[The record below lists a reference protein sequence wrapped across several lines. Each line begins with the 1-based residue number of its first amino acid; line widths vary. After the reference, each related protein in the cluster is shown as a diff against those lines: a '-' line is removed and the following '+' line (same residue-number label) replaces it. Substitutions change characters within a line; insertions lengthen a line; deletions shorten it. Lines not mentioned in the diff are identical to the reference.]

1 MIETRKVKRRRGMR
15 GWLALG
21 FGLLLAFAGPRT
33 LLAQDGLA
41 SDGLAGRL
49 LVAAPHMSDPNFSQT
64 VIYLVRHGPSG
75 ALGLVINRPMGEVP
89 LGRLLDLLKNGDG
102 ARPAPNDGGGSEI
115 GAPLLV
121 FFGGPVEPYRA
132 FTLHS
137 RDVMPEH
144 SVPVDDDTAYS
155 EQDDVLM
162 ALADDAAPK
171 SMIFALGYAG
181 WAAGQL
187 EDELDRGD
195 WYVAAADPSLVFSA
209 EPGRIWERAVALFS
223 TEL

>member
-21 FGLLLAFAGPRT
+21 FGLLLAFAGPRA
-33 LLAQDGLA
+33 LLTEESLA
-41 SDGLAGRL
+41 SNGLAGRL

-64 VIYLVRHGPSG
+64 VIYLLRHGPSG

-102 ARPAPNDGGGSEI
+102 ARSVPNDGGGSEV

-144 SVPVDDDTAYS
+144 SVPVDDETAYS

-171 SMIFALGYAG
+171 SMIFVLGYAG

-187 EDELDRGD
+187 EGELDRGD

-209 EPGRIWERAVALFS
+209 EPGSIWERAVALFS

>member
-1 MIETRKVKRRRGMR
+1 MIETREVKRSRRLRKWM
-15 GWLALG
+15 ALG
-21 FGLLLAFAGPRT
+21 FGLLLLLAGPRA
-33 LLAQDGLA
+33 LLAEESLA
-41 SDGLAGRL
+41 ARL
-49 LVAAPHMSDPNFSQT
+49 LVAAPHLSDPNFSQT
-64 VIYLVRHGPSG
+64 VIYILRHDPSG

-89 LGRLLDLLKNGDG
+89 LSRLLDLLKNADGADPVPNTGDG
-102 ARPAPNDGGGSEI
+102 SEV
-115 GAPLLV
+115 GDPLLV
-121 FFGGPVEPYRA
+121 FSGGPVERYRA

-144 SVPVDDDTAYS
+144 SVPVDDDTAFNV
-155 EQDDVLM
+155 QDDVLK

-181 WAAGQL
+181 WAARQL
-187 EDELDRGD
+187 EGELDRGD
-195 WYVAAADPSLVFSA
+195 WYVVPADPSLVFSA